1 VFNKFFFRL
10 SIHALVA
17 KIWPNKIVRW
27 CRDGNFLH
35 PVFSEYNPVVLKAST
50 KLMPTNLV
58 RIYSLLRYSL
68 VSCFVDD
75 DSSSVPTFGGMSRA
89 KRKPVFKKG
98 MFDDT
103 HCRDVLI

>member
-1 VFNKFFFRL
+1 
-10 SIHALVA
+10 
-17 KIWPNKIVRW
+17 
-27 CRDGNFLH
+27 
-35 PVFSEYNPVVLKAST
+35 
-50 KLMPTNLV
+50 MPTNLV

-98 MFDDT
+98 KFDDT
-103 HCRDVLI
+103 HCRDVFDLAFDLEAVQPLQAAQL